1 MKFKKYLK
9 SDLIK
14 IGLLSNIFLKNLGLK
29 LIKIEN
35 AFNEYPVDATKR
47 DIEIIEYILNSNSK
61 KRLSMVSVDRLMSV
75 IQSTKYLIENDIK
88 GDFVECGV
96 WRGGCA
102 LAIAMVL
109 KDFNVDRKIYLFD
122 TFQGMTMPGKE
133 DKGFDG
139 FQPFRKFKKRQ
150 RENHNSWC
158 YASLED
164 VKFQFEKLNLEN
176 YPIFIKGDVLKTL
189 SKEENLPQQ
198 IALLRLDT
206 DWYESTKFEM
216 NVLYPRIIKDGVLLI
231 DDYTDWQGCKK
242 AVDEYFYEN
251 FKFNYPL
258 IWGNSMTG
266 KGLVKK

>member
-1 MKFKKYLK
+1 MNNILVTGGAGYIGSHIVEQLVNTKA
-9 SDLIK
+9 K
-14 IGLLSNIFLKNLGLK
+14 IIIIDNLVTGYRK
-29 LIKIEN
+29 LINNK
-35 AFNEYPVDATKR
+35 A
-47 DIEIIEYILNSNSK
+47 
-61 KRLSMVSVDRLMSV
+61 
-75 IQSTKYLIENDIK
+75 
-88 GDFVECGV
+88 
-96 WRGGCA
+96 
-102 LAIAMVL
+102 
-109 KDFNVDRKIYLFD
+109 
-122 TFQGMTMPGKE
+122 
-133 DKGFDG
+133 
-139 FQPFRKFKKRQ
+139 
-150 RENHNSWC
+150 
-158 YASLED
+158 
-164 VKFQFEKLNLEN
+164 
-176 YPIFIKGDVLKTL
+176 IFIKGDVLKTL